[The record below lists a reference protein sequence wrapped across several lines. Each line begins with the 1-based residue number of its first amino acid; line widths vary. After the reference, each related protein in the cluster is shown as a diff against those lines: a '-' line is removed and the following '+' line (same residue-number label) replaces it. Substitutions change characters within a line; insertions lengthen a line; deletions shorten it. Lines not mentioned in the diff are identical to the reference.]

1 MGFDWTVWTVSSG
14 FVWTVHP
21 LPERRRKTSRSRSPG
36 LLQVPCF
43 TRAAKISC
51 AMCSLYNSM
60 PSLFRRKVLAQ
71 VKQDDPG
78 IWEEEGIRFTFPG
91 RKPGAPSVMLTIKSY
106 CSGHVQYIGVVK
118 ICFLEKGAQRDA
130 RFILSCFD
138 FHRIRLR

>member
-1 MGFDWTVWTVSSG
+1 MGFDWTVSSG
-14 FVWTVHP
+14 FVWTAHP

-43 TRAAKISC
+43 TRAAKIS
-51 AMCSLYNSM
+51 LYNSM

-71 VKQDDPG
+71 VNQDDPG

-106 CSGHVQYIGVVK
+106 CSGHVQYVGVVK